1 MKLPRSI
8 AFLGDIH
15 CGSHWGL
22 WPLDRLPERPRHVGV
37 RYLMECFDHAL
48 SALPKKIDL
57 LVLTGDLI
65 DGQQRK
71 SSGTGLFST
80 KLSDQVDGAIEV
92 LAPLVKRAATVYRVD
107 GTPYHED
114 FHGALRELDYALG
127 VSLSRQV
134 IDLDLDG
141 EILNVAHHPTGG
153 STLYK
158 GTAVDREMLWADI
171 SATRGKVHR
180 PRWIVR
186 AHKHNYLKLEDVHT
200 TGVSLPCWE
209 LSTPHAK
216 KQAYWRFQPDLG
228 VVWMERDPSEPGGYR
243 IRKELYD
250 PPKEEPVRYGE
261 TETDA
266 A

>member
-1 MKLPRSI
+1 MLPQRPRHLGIRYLMDCWGHAQDALPRS
-8 AFLGDIH
+8 
-15 CGSHWGL
+15 
-22 WPLDRLPERPRHVGV
+22 
-37 RYLMECFDHAL
+37 
-48 SALPKKIDL
+48 IDL

-65 DGQQRK
+65 DGAQRK

-92 LAPLVKRAATVYRVD
+92 LRPIAKRSKVIYRVE

-114 FHGALRELDYALG
+114 FHGALKELDYALG
-127 VSLSRQV
+127 VSISKQV
-134 IDLDLDG
+134 IDLDLNG

-171 SATRGKVHR
+171 SSTRGKVHR
-180 PRWIVR
+180 PRWVVR
-186 AHKHNYLKLEDVHT
+186 AHKHNYLKLEDTHSI
-200 TGVSLPCWE
+200 GISLPCWE

-228 VVWMERDPSEPGGYR
+228 VVWMEKDASEPGGYR
-243 IRKELYD
+243 IRKTLYD
-250 PPKEEPVRYGE
+250 PPKEELVRYE
-261 TETDA
+261 HA